1 MRLQHT
7 VFVVSDGTGIT
18 GERVIRAALTQFESP
33 SVDVERVSEVRDEAS
48 IRRAVHDAARVD
60 ATVLFSLV
68 SPEHRRTLLEEARS
82 HHLTTIDLLG
92 PLLLRFSEVLHSS
105 PSAEPGLFHQL
116 DDEYFRRIE
125 AVDFALKHDDG
136 KGTEDLRFADL
147 ILVGVSRT
155 SKTPLSVFLAN
166 RGWKIANIPIVLNHQ
181 PPGELFQIPT
191 NKVVALTARQQW
203 LENIRRQ
210 RIQRVLHSHTIPYA
224 DPEHVHE
231 ELMWFRQV
239 VNRGGWRIVD
249 VTNKAIEETAA
260 ELVAIL

>member
-7 VFVVSDGTGIT
+7 VFVISDGTGVT
-18 GERVIRAALTQFESP
+18 GERVIRAALTQFDSS
-33 SVDVERVSEVRDEAS
+33 SVAVERVPEVRDEGA
-48 IRRAVHDAARVD
+48 IRQAIRDAARVG

-68 SPEHRRTLLEEARS
+68 SPEHRRALLDEARS
-82 HHLTTIDLLG
+82 CHLTTIDLLG

-136 KGTEDLRFADL
+136 KKVDDLRSADL
-147 ILVGVSRT
+147 VLVGVSRT

-166 RGWKIANIPIVLNHQ
+166 RGWKIANVPIILNHQ
-181 PPGELFQIPT
+181 LPGELFQIPT
-191 NKVVALTARQQW
+191 RNVVALTARQQW

-210 RIQRVLHSHTIPYA
+210 RIRRVLHSYSIPYA

-231 ELMWFRQV
+231 ELMWFRQI
-239 VNRGGWRIVD
+239 VNRGGWRVVD